1 MGSTCSTQ
9 SMLKIFNNHF
19 PGLIVCISIA
29 LATHFLSQNYGGPQL
44 LYALL
49 IGLSLNVVYEK
60 ESIKP
65 GIDFCAKHMLRLG
78 VAFLGIRITFA
89 DIAEIGLS
97 TGLMLIIAVS
107 ATVCL
112 GYFLA
117 KLLKLSPDF
126 GLIAGGSVGICGASA
141 ALAVASVLPKTK
153 ENERFTLL
161 VVVGVTVLST
171 IAMVVYPFALQ
182 LLDITSL
189 PAGIFLGATI
199 HDVAQ
204 VVAAGMLF
212 GPEAGDVA
220 TVVKLFRIALLL
232 PVVLFISIFFAA
244 EKSSQRLGWGS
255 LRLIPIFLLG
265 FVALSVIASMQI
277 LPSSVT
283 HVISDVSRWMLVIAI
298 AAAGLKTN
306 FQDLAKLG
314 WQPVVMLVVE
324 TIFIAMI
331 GLIFIISF
339 T

>member
-1 MGSTCSTQ
+1 
-9 SMLKIFNNHF
+9 MLSKTHKNI
-19 PGLIVCISIA
+19 PGLLVCLVIA
-29 LATHFLSQNYGGPQL
+29 MSTSFLSENYGGPQL

-49 IGLSLNVVYEK
+49 IGLSLHFLYLNETV
-60 ESIKP
+60 KP
-65 GIDFCAKHMLRLG
+65 GIDFCAKTILRLG
-78 VAFLGIRITFA
+78 VALLGIRITFA
-89 DIAEIGLS
+89 DIGAIGIN
-97 TGLMLIIAVS
+97 TGLIVIFAV
-107 ATVCL
+107 ATTVCL

-117 KLLKLSPDF
+117 KFLKLSPDF

-171 IAMVVYPFALQ
+171 IAMVIYPFALQ
-182 LLDITSL
+182 LLNIAAF

-220 TVVKLFRIALLL
+220 TVVKLFRVALLL
-232 PVVLFISIFFAA
+232 PVVLLISIFFGA
-244 EKSSQRLGWGS
+244 EKSSQKMGWGS
-255 LRLIPIFLLG
+255 LRLIPTFLLG

-277 LPSSVT
+277 LPSGVT
-283 HVISDVSRWMLVIAI
+283 QSIGGASRWMLVIAI

-306 FQDLAKLG
+306 FQELAKLG

-324 TIFIAMI
+324 TLFIATI
-331 GLIFIISF
+331 GLIFIANF
-339 T
+339 

>member
-1 MGSTCSTQ
+1 
-9 SMLKIFNNHF
+9 MLSKTHKNI
-19 PGLIVCISIA
+19 PGLLVCLVIA
-29 LATHFLSQNYGGPQL
+29 MSTSFLSDNYGGPQL

-49 IGLSLNVVYEK
+49 IGLSLHFLYLNETV
-60 ESIKP
+60 KP
-65 GIDFCAKHMLRLG
+65 GIDFCAKTVLRLG
-78 VAFLGIRITFA
+78 VALLGIRITFS
-89 DIAEIGLS
+89 DISAIGIN
-97 TGLMLIIAVS
+97 TALIVIFAVG

-112 GYFLA
+112 GYYLA
-117 KLLKLSPDF
+117 KFLKLSPDF

-182 LLDITSL
+182 LLDVAAL

-220 TVVKLFRIALLL
+220 TVVKLFRVALLL
-232 PVVLFISIFFAA
+232 PVVLVISIFFGA
-244 EKSSQRLGWGS
+244 EKSSQKMGWGS
-255 LRLIPIFLLG
+255 LRLIPTFLLG

-277 LPSSVT
+277 LPSGVT
-283 HVISDVSRWMLVIAI
+283 QSIGGASRWMLVIAI

-306 FQDLAKLG
+306 FQELAKLG

-324 TIFIAMI
+324 TLFIASI
-331 GLIFIISF
+331 GLVFIANF
-339 T
+339 E

>member
-1 MGSTCSTQ
+1 
-9 SMLKIFNNHF
+9 MLSKTHKNI
-19 PGLIVCISIA
+19 PGLLICLVIA
-29 LATHFLSQNYGGPQL
+29 MSTSFLSENYGGPQL

-49 IGLSLNVVYEK
+49 IGLSLHFLYLNETV
-60 ESIKP
+60 KP
-65 GIDFCAKHMLRLG
+65 GIDFCAKTILRLG
-78 VAFLGIRITFA
+78 VALLGIRITFA
-89 DIAEIGLS
+89 DIGAIGIN
-97 TGLMLIIAVS
+97 TGLIVIFAV
-107 ATVCL
+107 ATTVCL

-117 KLLKLSPDF
+117 KFLKLSPDF

-171 IAMVVYPFALQ
+171 IAMVIYPFALQ
-182 LLDITSL
+182 LLNIAAL

-220 TVVKLFRIALLL
+220 TVVKLFRVALLL
-232 PVVLFISIFFAA
+232 PVVLLISIFFGA
-244 EKSSQRLGWGS
+244 EKSSQKMGWGS
-255 LRLIPIFLLG
+255 LRLIPTFLLG

-277 LPSSVT
+277 LPSGVT
-283 HVISDVSRWMLVIAI
+283 QSIGGASRWMLVIAI

-306 FQDLAKLG
+306 FQELAKLG

-324 TIFIAMI
+324 TLFIATI
-331 GLIFIISF
+331 GLIFIANF
-339 T
+339 

>member
-1 MGSTCSTQ
+1 MH
-9 SMLKIFNNHF
+9 KIIINQL
-19 PGLIVCISIA
+19 PGLMVCLVIAIS
-29 LATHFLSQNYGGPQL
+29 TSFLSENYGGPQL

-49 IGLSLNVVYEK
+49 IGLSLHFLYLNET
-60 ESIKP
+60 IKP
-65 GIDFCAKHMLRLG
+65 GIDFCAKTALRLG
-78 VAFLGIRITFA
+78 VALLGIRITFT
-89 DIAEIGLS
+89 DIAEIGLN
-97 TGLMLIIAVS
+97 TGLMVVFAVA
-107 ATVCL
+107 ATVTL
-112 GYFLA
+112 GFFLA
-117 KLLKLSPDF
+117 RLLKLSPDF

-182 LLDITSL
+182 LLNITAL

-220 TVVKLFRIALLL
+220 TVVKLFRVALLL
-232 PVVLFISIFFAA
+232 PVVLFISIFFGA

-255 LRLIPIFLLG
+255 LRLIPTFLLG
-265 FVALSVIASMQI
+265 FVTLSLVASMQI
-277 LPSSVT
+277 LPSSIT
-283 HVISDVSRWMLVIAI
+283 HSIGGISRWMLVIAI

-306 FQDLAKLG
+306 FQELAKLG

-324 TIFIAMI
+324 TIFIAGI
-331 GLIFIISF
+331 GLNFISSSL
-339 T
+339 

>member
-1 MGSTCSTQ
+1 
-9 SMLKIFNNHF
+9 MLSKTHKNM
-19 PGLIVCISIA
+19 PGLLVCLVIA
-29 LATHFLSQNYGGPQL
+29 MSTNFLSDNYGGPQL

-49 IGLSLNVVYEK
+49 IGLSLHFLYLNETV
-60 ESIKP
+60 KP
-65 GIDFCAKHMLRLG
+65 GIDFCAKTVLRLG
-78 VAFLGIRITFA
+78 VALLGIRITFS
-89 DIAEIGLS
+89 DISAIGIN
-97 TGLMLIIAVS
+97 TALIVIFAVA

-117 KLLKLSPDF
+117 KFLKLSPDF

-182 LLDITSL
+182 LLEVAAL

-220 TVVKLFRIALLL
+220 TVVKLFRVALLL
-232 PVVLFISIFFAA
+232 PVVLVISIFFGA
-244 EKSSQRLGWGS
+244 EKSSQKMGWGS
-255 LRLIPIFLLG
+255 LRLIPTFLLG

-277 LPSSVT
+277 LPSGVT
-283 HVISDVSRWMLVIAI
+283 QSIGGASRWMLVIAI

-306 FQDLAKLG
+306 FQELAKLG

-324 TIFIAMI
+324 TLFIASI
-331 GLIFIISF
+331 GLVFIANF
-339 T
+339 E

>member
-1 MGSTCSTQ
+1 
-9 SMLKIFNNHF
+9 MLSKTHKNI
-19 PGLIVCISIA
+19 PGLLVCLVIA
-29 LATHFLSQNYGGPQL
+29 MSTSFLSDNYGGPQL

-49 IGLSLNVVYEK
+49 IGLSLHFLYLNETV
-60 ESIKP
+60 KP
-65 GIDFCAKHMLRLG
+65 GIDFCAKTVLRLG
-78 VAFLGIRITFA
+78 VALLGIRITFS
-89 DIAEIGLS
+89 DIGAIGIN
-97 TGLMLIIAVS
+97 TALIVIFAVG

-112 GYFLA
+112 GYYLA
-117 KLLKLSPDF
+117 KFLKLSPDF

-182 LLDITSL
+182 LLDVAAL

-220 TVVKLFRIALLL
+220 TVVKLFRVALLL
-232 PVVLFISIFFAA
+232 PVVLVISIFFGA
-244 EKSSQRLGWGS
+244 EKSSQKMGWGS
-255 LRLIPIFLLG
+255 LRLIPTFLLG

-277 LPSSVT
+277 LPSGVT
-283 HVISDVSRWMLVIAI
+283 QSIGGASRWMLVIAI

-306 FQDLAKLG
+306 FQELAKLG

-324 TIFIAMI
+324 TIFIASI
-331 GLIFIISF
+331 GLVFIANF
-339 T
+339 E